1 MNTLIILSALGVLA
15 LFSEMLNF
23 KKALLPLIML
33 GLVGALAADVMDW
46 NLNKS
51 FYNNMITVDN
61 YSVAFTGLLIVITLL
76 WFIMSPEFFHE
87 PTSRVDHFALIIF
100 ALVGAQ
106 LMTSYSNMLMLFL
119 GIEILSIPMFILA
132 GSNKSD
138 LNSNEAAL
146 KYFLMGAF
154 ATGFLLF
161 GIALIYG
168 ATGSFNIQTIAQFV
182 FGQQGNFPVMIIA
195 GVLMMLVG
203 LAFKVSAAPFHFWAP
218 DVYTGSPTVI
228 TAFMSTVVKTAAF
241 AGFFRLFFTCFNTG
255 NAVWTNTI
263 WVLAA
268 LTIIIGNLTAVS
280 QTNFKRMLAYS
291 SIAHAGYMLLA
302 ILSVS
307 GSREYAQGSVL
318 FYAAAYSI
326 SSITSFAVLLL
337 VSHITKSD
345 SIDSFN
351 GLAKKNPLLAFVTVL
366 AMLSLAGIP
375 PMAGFFAKYYVFT
388 AALQQHY
395 TGLVLIAVAGSLV
408 GVFYY
413 FRIIIAMFKTETEGV
428 DVPVTN
434 VFGAFLVV
442 TSLAALLL
450 GIMPQLVAGLL

>member
-1 MNTLIILSALGVLA
+1 MNALIILSALGAIA

-23 KKALLPLIML
+23 KKGLLVVIIL
-33 GLVGALAADVMDW
+33 GLAGALAADVMDW
-46 NLNKS
+46 NLNKP
-51 FYNNMITVDN
+51 FYNMMVMDN
-61 YSVAFTGLLIVITLL
+61 FAVAFTALLIIITLL

-87 PTSRVDHFALIIF
+87 PSSRVDHFALIIF
-100 ALVGAQ
+100 ALIGGM

-119 GIEILSIPMFILA
+119 GIEILSIPMYILA
-132 GSNKSD
+132 GSNKTD

-168 ATGSFNIQTIAQFV
+168 ETGSFNLQTISQHITQSN
-182 FGQQGNFPVMIIA
+182 GTLPVMSVA
-195 GVLMMLVG
+195 GILMILVG
-203 LAFKVSAAPFHFWAP
+203 LAFKVSAAPFHFWTP
-218 DVYTGSPTVI
+218 DVYSGSPTVI

-241 AGFFRLFFTCFNTG
+241 AGFFRLFFTCFNLASSTWS
-255 NAVWTNTI
+255 ATL
-263 WVLAA
+263 WVIAA
-268 LTIIIGNLTAVS
+268 LTIIIGNVTAVS

-302 ILSVS
+302 ILAQNH
-307 GSREYAQGSVL
+307 YAQGSIL

-326 SSITSFAVLLL
+326 SSIASFAVLLL
-337 VSHITKSD
+337 VSHVTKND
-345 SIDSFN
+345 SIESFN
-351 GLAKKNPLLAFVTVL
+351 GLAKSNPFIAFVTVL

-375 PMAGFFAKYYVFT
+375 PMAGFFAKYYIFT

-395 TGLVLIAVAGSLV
+395 TGLVIIAVLGSLV

-413 FRIIIAMFKTETEGV
+413 FRVIIAVFKTEGESFT
-428 DVPVTN
+428 VPINGT
-434 VFGAFLVV
+434 FRIFLLIV
-442 TSLAALLL
+442 SAAAVLL
-450 GIMPQLVAGLL
+450 GLTPQWIAGLL

>member
-1 MNTLIILSALGVLA
+1 MNTLIVLSSIGVLA

-23 KKALLPLIML
+23 KKAMLPLIML
-33 GLVGALAADVMDW
+33 GLAVAFIVNVMDW

-51 FYNNMITVDN
+51 FYNNMMTVDN
-61 YSVAFTGLLIVITLL
+61 YAVAFTGLLIVMTLL
-76 WFIMSPEFFHE
+76 WFIISPDFFHE

-100 ALVGAQ
+100 ALIGGQ
-106 LMTSYSNMLMLFL
+106 LMTSYNNMLMLFL
-119 GIEILSIPMFILA
+119 GIEILSIPMYILA

-138 LNSNEAAL
+138 LGSNEASL

-161 GIALIYG
+161 GITLIYG
-168 ATGSFNIQTIAQFV
+168 ATGSFNIQYIATFILA
-182 FGQQGNFPVMIIA
+182 QQGSFSVMIIA
-195 GVLMMLVG
+195 GVLMMLIG
-203 LAFKVSAAPFHFWAP
+203 LAFKVSAVPFHFWAP
-218 DVYTGSPTVI
+218 DVYVGSPTVI
-228 TAFMSTVVKTAAF
+228 TAFMSTVVKIAAF
-241 AGFFRLFFTCFNTG
+241 AGFFRLFFICFNNG
-255 NAVWTNTI
+255 GAAWTATI

-268 LTIIIGNLTAVS
+268 LTIIVGNITAVS

-302 ILSVS
+302 VLTAT
-307 GSREYAQGSVL
+307 GSKEYSQGAVL
-318 FYAAAYSI
+318 FYAVAYSI
-326 SSITSFAVLLL
+326 SSITSFAILLL
-337 VSHITKSD
+337 VSHVTKND

-351 GLAKKNPLLAFVTVL
+351 GLAKKNPLLSIVTIL

-413 FRIIIAMFKTETEGV
+413 FRIIIALFKPEMG
-428 DVPVTN
+428 DIHIPVNT
-434 VFGAFLVV
+434 VFRVFLVL
-442 TSLAALLL
+442 TSFAALLL
-450 GIMPQLVAGLL
+450 GIMPQLVVGLL

>member
-1 MNTLIILSALGVLA
+1 MTTLIILSALGVIA

-23 KKALLPLIML
+23 KKALQPLIML
-33 GLVGALAADVMDW
+33 GLAGALVADLMAW
-46 NLNKS
+46 NTNVHY
-51 FYNNMITVDN
+51 YNEMMVVDN
-61 YSVAFTGLLIVITLL
+61 YAVAFTGLLIVITLL

-100 ALVGAQ
+100 ALVGGE
-106 LMTSYSNMLMLFL
+106 LLTSYNNLLMLFL
-119 GIEILSIPMFILA
+119 GIEILSIPMYILA

-138 LNSNEAAL
+138 LRSNEASL

-168 ATGSFNIQTIAQFV
+168 VTGSFNLQNIAQFMTS
-182 FGQQGNFPVMIIA
+182 QQSNIPVMLIA
-195 GVLMMLVG
+195 GVVMMMIG
-203 LAFKVSAAPFHFWAP
+203 LAFKVSAVPFHFWTP

-228 TAFMSTVVKTAAF
+228 TAFMSTVVKSAAF
-241 AGFFRLFFTCFNTG
+241 AAFFRLFFTCFHTST
-255 NAVWTNTI
+255 AMWANTI
-263 WVLAA
+263 WILAA
-268 LTIIIGNLTAVS
+268 LTIIVGNVTAVY

-302 ILSVS
+302 ILAMNN
-307 GSREYAQGSVL
+307 YAQSSIL
-318 FYAAAYSI
+318 FYATAYSI
-326 SSITSFAVLLL
+326 SSITSFAILL
-337 VSHITKSD
+337 VVSHVTKSD

-351 GLAKKNPLLAFVTVL
+351 GLAKKNPLLAFITVV

-375 PMAGFFAKYYVFT
+375 PMAGFFAKYYIFT

-395 TGLVLIAVAGSLV
+395 TWLVLIAVLGSLV

-413 FRIIIAMFKTETEGV
+413 FRIIIALFKTETEGV
-428 DVPVTN
+428 IIPMN
-434 VFGAFLVV
+434 VIFKTFLIV
-442 TSLAALLL
+442 TSLATLVL
-450 GIMPQLVAGLL
+450 GIMPQVIAGLL